1 MPSNHKNYVYSL
13 DIQNNVD
20 LLWLLC
26 FLQDLDEDVEGMQ
39 STILYL
45 QQELRKSNDMVVALQ
60 TENGQLRNVRVNG
73 TTHGESVC
81 NNDTGTRTGNN
92 TPSFENSNNSKV
104 SSDKSNCDNDN
115 ESNVK
120 RQFESDGQDLRTRTK
135 KVRRSS
141 VLSID
146 YNDDDALVISTNG
159 DANISDAE

>member
-1 MPSNHKNYVYSL
+1 M
-13 DIQNNVD
+13 
-20 LLWLLC
+20 
-26 FLQDLDEDVEGMQ
+26 DEDVEGMQ

-45 QQELRKSNDMVVALQ
+45 QQELRKSNDLVVALQ

-73 TTHGESVC
+73 TTGHGENNSVC
-81 NNDTGTRTGNN
+81 NNDQSINIRTQNSEDS
-92 TPSFENSNNSKV
+92 PQSFDNNSKV
-104 SSDKSNCDNDN
+104 TSSDKSTNNLCNDN
-115 ESNVK
+115 NDTDNGNSNQVK
-120 RQFESDGQDLRTRTK
+120 RQFDSDNGREELRTRTNK